1 MELGKML
8 MVMLGAKKAVH
19 EMRQILK
26 DEEEEDNM
34 EIVISREVLLGWYRK
49 FEGLIM
55 LTEKFHVD

>member
-8 MVMLGAKKAVH
+8 MVMLGARKAAQ

>member
-8 MVMLGAKKAVH
+8 KVMLGAMKAVR

-34 EIVISREVLLGWYRK
+34 EIVISREVLLGRYRK
-49 FEGLIM
+49 FWELIALM
-55 LTEKFHVD
+55 ETFHVE